1 MRPNKKEPESALFWF
16 QNLPIYTTWSEK
28 RSPAWR
34 PPTHREQGS
43 LQQVGRMAASYKASE
58 AKSAR
63 RDRSPRSSVMWPA
76 CSQLLKRSTAKVRPE
91 VVSVR

>member
-16 QNLPIYTTWSEK
+16 QSLPIYTTWSEK
-28 RSPAWR
+28 RSAAWR
-34 PPTHREQGS
+34 PPTIASKAR
-43 LQQVGRMAASYKASE
+43 SYKASE

-63 RDRSPRSSVMWPA
+63 RERSPRFRVMWPA
-76 CSQLLKRSTAKVRPE
+76 YSQLLKRSTAKVRPE